1 MDKPYTVGGPALAE
15 VNAPFAPAMP
25 PLLEAP
31 PEFVVCTPEEA
42 LRVPGRRSYF
52 EYLDFGMRQA
62 SNGQVSAQVV
72 QASESLAEPT
82 GWHYHTVEAQLIYL
96 ARGWVDTDFENGFT
110 GRIPVGSF
118 IMIPGGYRHNEIA
131 TAPDLVTFEVVLGQ
145 MNTVP
150 CGAP

>member
-1 MDKPYTVGGPALAE
+1 MQTPQAAGIPSLDSVRGSFT
-15 VNAPFAPAMP
+15 PAMP
-25 PLLEAP
+25 PLLTAP

-52 EYLDFGMRQA
+52 EYLDFGMRNA
-62 SNGQVSAQVV
+62 SNGQITAQVV
-72 QASESLAEPT
+72 QASEALPQPT

-131 TAPDLVTFEVVLGQ
+131 TARDLITFEVVLGK
-145 MNTVP
+145 MGTIA